1 MKELVLKAAELER
14 KKESLD
20 EINPVWKESK
30 KLDHEMSVHF
40 TGEFPDFL
48 FAQAAPNETKKAF
61 DYRKSIFKPISKPP
75 TGRALGA
82 TKRVWNPR
90 NFTLPDLG
98 PYMMKEYPGYGS
110 IMNYFIQTFHPKKFQ
125 WANGVQVV
133 RPRVIPTK
141 RDSEGNEVVDASKPA
156 EPIGIIIPAENVID
170 FNEEHV
176 LVKLENKALVKYPT
190 GFKRTGRIYEYY
202 TATNIIRYTET
213 SPDTLVTP
221 VFNEDVLFNEAGH
234 GLDYIPA
241 IKLKGV
247 PIKSVEGRMLYES
260 YFAPALP
267 MLECAVVD
275 HSTLQM
281 SKYAHAFPQKWEL
294 YDACKNTQCR
304 DGKVRAKDADGKD
317 VLEICQ
323 SCGGSG
329 RASSPIDTY
338 QIRLRDVNGE
348 LVPGIPL
355 PPAGFVTPDSAILEF
370 ARKEIDTQIEQ
381 AFMMLQID
389 ISNSEVK
396 GSETALGKQIDRD
409 ELFSFLQTIA
419 NELFESFQWTVN
431 TIGKMRDSAWKDVE
445 IKPPHDFQIRSQE
458 DLIEEMS
465 NASIP
470 NIVRKDTIDEFITK
484 RFASDATQQRINEI
498 IQYADGLY
506 MVAPEDI
513 RVHSA
518 DIKSEFKV
526 LHLYILKYI
535 TEFMTKNPEWINGD
549 IEKLAEELVA
559 RAALDVKTESFSP
572 LFDEPA

>member
-1 MKELVLKAAELER
+1 MIDLVKQAVELER
-14 KKESLD
+14 KGESLD
-20 EINPVWKESK
+20 KLNPIWKEAK
-30 KLDHEMSVHF
+30 KIDHEMSVHF
-40 TGEFPDFL
+40 TGEFPGFL

-98 PYMMKEYPGYGS
+98 DYMMKEYPGYGS
-110 IMNYFIQTFHPKKFQ
+110 LMNYFVQMFHPKKFQ

-141 RDSEGNEVVDASKPA
+141 KDSEGNEVVDASKPA

-170 FNEEHV
+170 FNEEYV
-176 LVKLENKALVKYPT
+176 LVKLENKALVKYPE
-190 GFKRTGRIYEYY
+190 GLRRTGRIFEYY

-213 SPDTLVTP
+213 SQETLVKP
-221 VFNEDVLFNEAGH
+221 VFDEEVLFNEAGH

-294 YDACKNTQCR
+294 YDACKNTRCV
-304 DGKVRAKDADGKD
+304 DGKVRDMEDGKE
-317 VLEICQ
+317 VWQVCE

-329 RASSPIDTY
+329 RASGPIDVY
-338 QIRLRDVNGE
+338 QIRLRNVDGDIT
-348 LVPGIPL
+348 PGIPT
-355 PPAGFVTPDSAILEF
+355 PPGGYITPDSAILEF

-419 NELFESFQWTVN
+419 NELFESFQWTAN
-431 TIGKMRDSAWKDVE
+431 TIGKMRDSSWADVE

-465 NASIP
+465 NSNIP

-484 RFASDATQQRINEI
+484 RFASDVTQQRINEI
-498 IQYADGLY
+498 IQYVDGLY

-518 DIKSEFKV
+518 DIKPEFKV

-535 TEFMTKNPEWINGD
+535 TEFMEENPDWINGD
-549 IEKLAEELVA
+549 LKALQDQLIA
-559 RAALDVKTESFSP
+559 RAALDVKTETFSP
-572 LFDEPA
+572 IFDEPVE